1 VPISKSEIGICPLT
15 PGKGRR
21 GQNIAYYLQRIG
33 SREGYRRAM
42 EKGDNGVAPML
53 T

>member
-1 VPISKSEIGICPLT
+1 MMVFSLTTMGSFVPVAPAPSPAILT
-15 PGKGRR
+15 
-21 GQNIAYYLQRIG
+21 YLQRIG

-42 EKGDNGVAPML
+42 EMGNPGVAPML

>member
-1 VPISKSEIGICPLT
+1 MMVFSLTTMRAFVPVELAPYPAIL
-15 PGKGRR
+15 
-21 GQNIAYYLQRIG
+21 AYLQRIG

-42 EKGDNGVAPML
+42 EKGDSAVAPML

>member
-1 VPISKSEIGICPLT
+1 MMVFSLTTMRSFVPVELARYPAIL
-15 PGKGRR
+15 
-21 GQNIAYYLQRIG
+21 AYLQQIG

-42 EKGDNGVAPML
+42 EKGDPGFPPML